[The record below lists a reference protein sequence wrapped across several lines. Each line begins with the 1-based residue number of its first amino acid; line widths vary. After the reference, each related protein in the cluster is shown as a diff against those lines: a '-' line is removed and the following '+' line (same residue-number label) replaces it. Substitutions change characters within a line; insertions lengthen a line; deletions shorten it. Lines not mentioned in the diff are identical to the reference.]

1 MNFLSWYKSI
11 EKTTC
16 RHWVQQMSN
25 TLWWKREA
33 QRDQGQYTT
42 LHGFLQNIGIPF
54 IYSLINE
61 IQDAFHYSGVLSAF
75 GFLDPRNLPSDVEY
89 LHDYGEG
96 CIELMKIQLLIYQI
110 NLKLHFF
117 ITDSQV
123 KWIKKGFIY
132 LKWIMLT

>member
-1 MNFLSWYKSI
+1 MKERSSKRSGTVYNTAWIFAKYRDSI
-11 EKTTC
+11 
-16 RHWVQQMSN
+16 H
-25 TLWWKREA
+25 
-33 QRDQGQYTT
+33 
-42 LHGFLQNIGIPF
+42 
-54 IYSLINE
+54 IYDE

-89 LHDYGEG
+89 LHDYGEV

-123 KWIKKGFIY
+123 K
-132 LKWIMLT
+132 